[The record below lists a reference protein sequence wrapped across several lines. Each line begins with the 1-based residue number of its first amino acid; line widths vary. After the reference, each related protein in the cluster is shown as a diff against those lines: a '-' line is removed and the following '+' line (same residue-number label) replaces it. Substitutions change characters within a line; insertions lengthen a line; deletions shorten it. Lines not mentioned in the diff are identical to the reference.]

1 MNIENK
7 IRDLY
12 VRLFEEKA
20 DSAIERSE
28 VVEDEPPV
36 KKSKIDELNEILLN
50 QNKKPVQTST
60 LLSCVKKEISFFEL
74 SGELPKI
81 LKSIKN
87 SLDILPPSSVEAER
101 CFSASGLFVTKLRSR
116 LSDTMIDN
124 LCLMRGYLLRK

>member
-1 MNIENK
+1 M
-7 IRDLY
+7 
-12 VRLFEEKA
+12 
-20 DSAIERSE
+20 
-28 VVEDEPPV
+28 

-60 LLSCVKKEISFFEL
+60 LLSCVKKEISFFEH

-87 SLDILPPSSVEAER
+87 SLDTLPPSSVEAER
-101 CFSASGLFVTKLRSR
+101 CFSASGLFVTKLRSS